1 MTRIPD
7 PVLHLLDDLGQ
18 SQLAGDL
25 TEELH
30 AGRSQVWLWWQ
41 VSAAVLRGVAS
52 ILRANPYLTF
62 RAMALGWITIAV
74 LNGLLPFSPR
84 PEIGVWVHQ
93 SSAWMVLLAGQYTFA
108 GWLVARLHTRHRVAM
123 VIGATMCLTLLNA
136 VTVASRIYFVWR
148 FGEYLRVEMSPMTAL
163 SFAVSFCLPL
173 MTMVGGILTST
184 RDPRPTAN

>member
-7 PVLHLLDDLGQ
+7 PVVRLLDDLGQ

-30 AGRSQVWLWWQ
+30 SGRSQVWLWWQ
-41 VSAAVLRGVAS
+41 VTAAVLCGVVS

-84 PEIGVWVHQ
+84 PEIGAWVHQ
-93 SSAWMVLLAGQYTFA
+93 SHSLGVVL
-108 GWLVARLHTRHRVAM
+108 
-123 VIGATMCLTLLNA
+123 
-136 VTVASRIYFVWR
+136 
-148 FGEYLRVEMSPMTAL
+148 
-163 SFAVSFCLPL
+163 
-173 MTMVGGILTST
+173 VGTYMFT
-184 RDPRPTAN
+184 C